1 MSTAKTT
8 LELLPHSQMTLRNAG
23 PELVNIVL
31 ESIADWMNLN
41 LNGNEYEYFPPYSE
55 CTADM
60 DKMGGTYT
68 AYIRFFDFKADSVY
82 PDITFRS
89 PRIHL
94 TLTCE
99 LANGHHW
106 VLRGELISS
115 VYARQLIFLGEYK
128 DCCNGDHVDCF
139 TTSEVYTT
147 LEKWFVIPWR

>member
-1 MSTAKTT
+1 MSKAKTT
-8 LELLPHSQMTLRNAG
+8 MELLPHSQLAVRNASQ
-23 PELVNIVL
+23 ELVNIVL
-31 ESIADWMNLN
+31 ESVADWMNLN
-41 LNGNEYEYFPPYSE
+41 LNGNEYEYFPPYDE
-55 CTADM
+55 CSANM
-60 DKMGGTYT
+60 DKMGGEYT

-82 PDITFRS
+82 PDIVFRA

-115 VYARQLIFLGEYK
+115 AYARQPMFLGEYK

-139 TTSEVYTT
+139 ATSEVYAT